1 MGMKNAQQHIEDL
14 KQYNDIAHEVVINE
28 AINFIRLQDER
39 LREAHDTMQKQFSI
53 MFQYKKEINNLKKK
67 LKNEK

>member
-1 MGMKNAQQHIEDL
+1 MKNAQQHIEDL

-67 LKNEK
+67 IKNEK

>member
-1 MGMKNAQQHIEDL
+1 MKNAQQHIEDL